1 MNRNANI
8 FHRWAAVLLT
18 LALLTGCA
26 LAEETVPAIPEAFAE
41 LYAQNPHVVGTL
53 EMDPDISLPVVQW
66 DNSFYMDHDFEAVS
80 YTHLTLPTKA

>member
-26 LAEETVPAIPEAFAE
+26 LAEETVPAIP
-41 LYAQNPHVVGTL
+41 
-53 EMDPDISLPVVQW
+53 
-66 DNSFYMDHDFEAVS
+66 
-80 YTHLTLPTKA
+80 